1 MGKAGLIIM
10 MRKMIDVI
18 AVLLLGHCDF
28 GKMAPHSHHTQHAG
42 VWSFVVWQST
52 EHIFCCKCLGS
63 ASKREGVRKRL
74 KTSERWFDPALKY
87 PSQYSGTNLTL
98 SHPPWQIVGSAN
110 TLPLPISIS
119 LCKKESNRQFWSKMP
134 IQKMKRGRESK
145 NIVFNIFKG
154 TFIRHS

>member
-18 AVLLLGHCDF
+18 AALLLGHCDF
-28 GKMAPHSHHTQHAG
+28 GMMAPCSHHTQHAG

-52 EHIFCCKCLGS
+52 EHIFLLQMFRLSFKKG
-63 ASKREGVRKRL
+63 RRPKRL